1 MFTRLFFAL
10 GPLLPCCAEQA
21 CVRSGSDHPPVLRKE
36 IRHRQLQYKHLERE
50 IVERQRVSMRLFVF
64 DGVLSSYR
72 PLKRILL
79 LTHKAQTMQMRVGL
93 KPLWATLS
101 CTQLK
106 YVSKL
111 KTPRAFSYPEKQKSA
126 RLEILIKDSV
136 ISFLARLGKKTTT
149 LEIKFAASPA

>member
-21 CVRSGSDHPPVLRKE
+21 CVCSGSDHPPVLRTE
-36 IRHRQLQYKHLERE
+36 IPHRQLQYKHLERE
-50 IVERQRVSMRLFVF
+50 IVERQRVSMSLFVF

-79 LTHKAQTMQMRVGL
+79 LTHKAQTMQTRVGL

-111 KTPRAFSYPEKQKSA
+111 KTARAFSYPEKQKST
-126 RLEILIKDSV
+126 RLEILIKDCV
-136 ISFLARLGKKTTT
+136 ISFLARLGKKKT